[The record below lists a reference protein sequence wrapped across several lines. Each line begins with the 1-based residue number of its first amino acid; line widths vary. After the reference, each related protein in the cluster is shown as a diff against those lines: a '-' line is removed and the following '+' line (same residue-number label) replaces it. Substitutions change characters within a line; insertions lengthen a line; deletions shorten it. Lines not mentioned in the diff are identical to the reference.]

1 MLIVGIGCMLFSLEI
16 VIEITNLF
24 PEREYTRGYIVWR
37 NIIIE
42 ANIALLEI
50 ASLVIWFLYPSLVTW
65 FLHHVQ

>member
-1 MLIVGIGCMLFSLEI
+1 MLIVIGCMLFALEI
-16 VIEITNLF
+16 IIEITNLF
-24 PEREYTRGYIVWR
+24 SEREDARGYIIWR

-50 ASLVIWFLYPSLVTW
+50 ASLVIWFLIALFVNW